1 MELTIS
7 ARHVRHH
14 IKTLRSNF
22 LQKSH
27 LILIKTLG
35 VFSEKINTIFVD
47 IGQNGW
53 EGHCLGPQLEIQNIV
68 VTGVGKEKQKI

>member
-1 MELTIS
+1 MT
-7 ARHVRHH
+7 
-14 IKTLRSNF
+14 
-22 LQKSH
+22 
-27 LILIKTLG
+27 
-35 VFSEKINTIFVD
+35 EKKNTIFVD